1 MSVSRQARTA
11 VPWTQASGEVETRAH
26 ERRERERERRRLDS
40 RTDPERM
47 IFCHS
52 TREGLKYKV
61 VLLGA

>member
-1 MSVSRQARTA
+1 MSVSGQARTA

-26 ERRERERERRRLDS
+26 ERRERERRRLDS

-47 IFCHS
+47 ISCHS
-52 TREGLKYKV
+52 MHEGLKYKV